1 MAKRT
6 LTKSQEL
13 IALFRHIFSANR
25 RNKAKIL
32 VAEWLL
38 GIKGL
43 FVSSNRVFGKDTSD
57 ERLDTWQFSETREV
71 DVEYFKSNT
80 PTLTENHL
88 TDDGVVEVNHEYM
101 IHRLHGATS
110 YTNESTHRS
119 IFNYQGKRVQSISS
133 TRKGARAPSKL
144 RLPVSRTVTGV
155 TANLY
160 GNMAVS
166 EGNYFH
172 WLVDAMSRI
181 FILERFYNLDEIDQV
196 LVPPLKYDFHWDGLA
211 ALGFD
216 RDRIIELT
224 ALECIEFECL
234 LASTPPRGS
243 SSVFVPGWIID
254 GYEKMLKGSARKVS
268 SIAGKRIYV
277 SRRDAPT
284 RMFSNEEEVCDFLE
298 GRGFD
303 IVEMSPLDLPNK
315 IAVFRDAD
323 VIISQ
328 TGAGLTNLMFC
339 HENLTVIELVDERFV
354 YLPYASLAWYKKA
367 SYRAHLFSNES
378 VLGKANA
385 MVSKSYLDIKELE
398 KTLVKMGV

>member
-1 MAKRT
+1 MAI
-6 LTKSQEL
+6 SQE
-13 IALFRHIFSANR
+13 IGALFRHIFSANR
-25 RNKAKIL
+25 RHKAKIL
-32 VAEWLL
+32 ATEWLL
-38 GIKGL
+38 GIKGS
-43 FVSSNRVFGKDTSD
+43 FVRSNKVFGKDSSD
-57 ERLDTWQFSETREV
+57 ERLDTWQFKETREV
-71 DVEYFKSNT
+71 DVEFFKSNT
-80 PTLTENHL
+80 PPLTENLL
-88 TDDGVVEVNHEYM
+88 TDDGVVEVKHEYH

-119 IFNYQGKRVQSISS
+119 IFNNQGKRVQSISS
-133 TRKGARAPSKL
+133 TRKGAHAPSTL

-181 FILERFYNLDEIDQV
+181 FILEQFYNLDQIDQV

-216 RDRIIELT
+216 RDRIVELT

-243 SSVFVPGWIID
+243 SSVLVPGWIID
-254 GYEKMLKGSARKVS
+254 GYEKTLKRTAKTMN
-268 SIAGKRIYV
+268 SIAGKRVYV

-284 RMFSNEEEVCDFLE
+284 RMFSNEEEVCEFLE

-339 HENLTVIELVDERFV
+339 HENPTVIELVDERFV
-354 YLPYASLAWYKKA
+354 YLPYASLAWFKKA
-367 SYRAHLFSNES
+367 NYHAHFFSNES

-385 MVSKSYLDIKELE
+385 MVSKSHLDIKELE